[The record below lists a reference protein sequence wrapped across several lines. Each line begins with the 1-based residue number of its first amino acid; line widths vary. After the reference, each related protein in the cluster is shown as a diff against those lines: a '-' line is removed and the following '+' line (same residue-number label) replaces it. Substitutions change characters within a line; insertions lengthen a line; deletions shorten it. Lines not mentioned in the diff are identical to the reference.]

1 MDSTIKDARRKQW
14 KNLNFAG
21 SIDWSVD
28 LQEFTS
34 DDTDHDDEEIPD
46 SEKCVKGDR
55 TYSSKTPRAGEY
67 MRWMLMEPEYAATT
81 GRQYVTIVNLTPHN
95 FKLTSTHS
103 YQMDE
108 FDWDNIPP
116 GKARQNIAHYTESV
130 GKNHKD
136 TNGEAYY
143 SIEGTSKKFH
153 VRVTTHIPDTY
164 PRRVVFDLTGMGAGQ
179 REYLVPEQEVPVT
192 LVITGSDSY
201 GFITSLRHGP
211 GNWMNSMSKQIANRK
226 IVDMVMP
233 GSHDAGMSKI
243 TDAILSGGTESN
255 TRNQMLNIYNQ
266 LKVGSRFFD
275 LRVSSVHQVVN
286 CCGNYKFWI
295 SHLSS
300 EVGEVPIG
308 RTGESFDEVIKEI
321 NDFTSEFPGEVIML
335 KFRYLVG
342 IRNVPS
348 KGPIY
353 RDQDIKD
360 DFFSKLKQIN
370 NRCPNLITKDTT
382 SIEQLTMGELQRN
395 KGGCVLIFLDTRHLS
410 EKISDTNE
418 HFSYKDGIYK
428 TTDLSFTDAWVNKE
442 DTKGVAEASIAEWQ
456 KKKDFHIGQ
465 WLSTPHFLTST
476 FTHSLQIIAIL
487 PTNPA
492 LYWAGVNGMTPEK
505 YPNVLMVDYIGM
517 VLMNEPGWDDLSAEL
532 YTLAIGMNLYLV
544 SENCD
549 INDRRSPL
557 LESKSKSKSM
567 STPMRLSSSPQAK
580 PQTNPLVS
588 SWNGI
593 IFANGSRIDNP
604 PSWLHPGRVEIYKN
618 GTVFGNG
625 TVLEKSVPNPDFDI
639 GPGMTNSTLST

>member
-1 MDSTIKDARRKQW
+1 MTRIQNPTSCFTKVCTITKAPKWLKKQ
-14 KNLNFAG
+14 
-21 SIDWSVD
+21 
-28 LQEFTS
+28 
-34 DDTDHDDEEIPD
+34 IPD
-46 SEKCVKGDR
+46 SEKCVEGDR
-55 TYSSKTPRAGEY
+55 TYSSKTPKAGEY

-116 GKARQNIAHYTESV
+116 GKARQNVAHYTESV
-130 GKNHKD
+130 GKNPKD

-143 SIEGTSKKFH
+143 SIEGTNKKFH
-153 VRVTTHIPDTY
+153 VRATTRIRDTY

-179 REYLVPEQEVPVT
+179 REYLVPEQKVP
-192 LVITGSDSY
+192 VITGSDSY

-226 IVDMVMP
+226 LVDMVMP
-233 GSHDAGMSKI
+233 GSHDAGKSKI
-243 TDAILSGGTESN
+243 TDAILTGATDSN

-295 SHLSS
+295 SHLAS
-300 EVGEVPIG
+300 EVGEAPIG

-335 KFRYLVG
+335 KFKYLVG

-353 RDQDIKD
+353 WDQDIKD

-370 NRCPNLITKDTT
+370 NRCPNLKTKGITK
-382 SIEQLTMGELQRN
+382 IEQLTMGELQKN
-395 KGGCVLIFLDTRHLS
+395 KGGCVLIFLNTIHLS

-428 TTDLSFTDAWVNKE
+428 ETDLSLTDAWVNKE
-442 DTKGVAEASIAEWQ
+442 DTK
-456 KKKDFHIGQ
+456 D
-465 WLSTPHFLTST
+465 
-476 FTHSLQIIAIL
+476 
-487 PTNPA
+487 
-492 LYWAGVNGMTPEK
+492 

-532 YTLAIGMNLYLV
+532 YTLAIGMNL
-544 SENCD
+544 
-549 INDRRSPL
+549 RSPL
-557 LESKSKSKSM
+557 LEIKSKS
-567 STPMRLSSSPQAK
+567 MRLSSS

-593 IFANGSRIDNP
+593 ILANGSRIDNP
-604 PSWLHPGRVEIYKN
+604 PSWLHPGRAEIYMN
-618 GTVFGNG
+618 GTVFSNG
-625 TVLEKSVPNPDFDI
+625 TVLEKSVPNPDFEI

>member
-1 MDSTIKDARRKQW
+1 
-14 KNLNFAG
+14 
-21 SIDWSVD
+21 
-28 LQEFTS
+28 
-34 DDTDHDDEEIPD
+34 
-46 SEKCVKGDR
+46 
-55 TYSSKTPRAGEY
+55 
-67 MRWMLMEPEYAATT
+67 
-81 GRQYVTIVNLTPHN
+81 
-95 FKLTSTHS
+95 
-103 YQMDE
+103 
-108 FDWDNIPP
+108 
-116 GKARQNIAHYTESV
+116 
-130 GKNHKD
+130 
-136 TNGEAYY
+136 
-143 SIEGTSKKFH
+143 
-153 VRVTTHIPDTY
+153 
-164 PRRVVFDLTGMGAGQ
+164 
-179 REYLVPEQEVPVT
+179 
-192 LVITGSDSY
+192 
-201 GFITSLRHGP
+201 
-211 GNWMNSMSKQIANRK
+211 
-226 IVDMVMP
+226 MVMP

-243 TDAILSGGTESN
+243 TDAILTGASEFN

-295 SHLSS
+295 SHLSY
-300 EVGEVPIG
+300 EVGQITPG
-308 RTGESFDEVIKEI
+308 RSGESLDEVIKEI

-335 KFRYLVG
+335 RFKYLVG

-353 RDQDIKD
+353 WDQDIKD

-382 SIEQLTMGELQRN
+382 SIEQLTMGELQKN
-395 KGGCVLIFLDTRHLS
+395 KGGCVLIFLDTTHLS
-410 EKISDTNE
+410 EKISNRNE
-418 HFSYKDGIYK
+418 HLSYKDGIYNQ
-428 TTDLSFTDAWVNKE
+428 TDLAFTDAWVNKE
-442 DTKGVAEASIAEWQ
+442 DTKDVAEASIAEWEN
-456 KKKDFHIGQ
+456 KKDFHIGQ
-465 WLSTPHFLTST
+465 WLSTPHFMTST
-476 FTHSLQIIAIL
+476 FDYSLQSIAIL

-517 VLMNEPGWDDLSAEL
+517 VLMNQPGWDDLSAEL

-557 LESKSKSKSM
+557 LESKSKS
-567 STPMRLSSSPQAK
+567 MRLSSS

-625 TVLEKSVPNPDFDI
+625 TVLEKSVPNPDFEI